1 MYTTRYNDWY
11 GTDHMLGNDQYMPY
25 LKDKFEIRLY
35 PMSSQGTG
43 DDFEA
48 GLTVS
53 TQSLGEF
60 KQSYGVI
67 EDFYGNDSLKFAGK
81 PTFQNV
87 SWTIKGYVG
96 LDSQQALVDLD
107 KQVFD
112 SATEKVGRPSRYMK
126 DAYVLRDSGDGDSN
140 YSRIWKWRGVWISSL
155 GFGDA
160 DYKSSDIVKFNCTL
174 EVSRAIYLGPMS

>member
-1 MYTTRYNDWY
+1 MWMERMYF
-11 GTDHMLGNDQYMPY
+11 GTDHMIGQDDYMPY

-35 PMSSQGTG
+35 NVNSSELASFS
-43 DDFEA
+43 DI
-48 GLTVS
+48 LTLS
-53 TQSLGEF
+53 TDSLGEF
-60 KQSYGVI
+60 KKGYGVI

-96 LDSQQALVDLD
+96 LDSQQALVNLD

-126 DAYVLRDSGDGDSN
+126 DAYVLRDSGDGDSA